1 MNKQEFIALLREKLE
16 GLPVSEVKKSVDYFS
31 EMIDDRLE
39 EGMTEEEA
47 VAEMEEIDEI
57 VKKVTY
63 DIPLP
68 TLVKE
73 KLKKKGSLSTLN
85 IILLII
91 GFPIWAPLLLSCL
104 AVVGSFFVAIFVI
117 LLSIIIGVIA
127 LIVGGIISIVLS
139 PFRLMFGIANALVNF
154 GIGAIIVG
162 LGILLI
168 NPLKDVAKTLI
179 EVAKWGVVKIKSL
192 FITKNG
198 GM

>member
-104 AVVGSFFVAIFVI
+104 AVVGSFFVVIFVI

>member
-68 TLVKE
+68 TLMKE

-85 IILLII
+85 IVLLII
-91 GFPIWAPLLLSCL
+91 GFPIWAPLLIACL
-104 AVVGSFFVAIFVI
+104 AVVGSFFIAIFAI
-117 LLSIIIGVIA
+117 LISIIIGVIA
-127 LIVGGIISIVLS
+127 LIVGGIISIILS